1 MPAFNNISELQ
12 AGAILSFLRTSA
24 ATVATPDA
32 PVTLGDATRGRAI
45 FEGKGECLKCHRV
58 NGQGARWAPDLST
71 VGAPRG
77 GGGGGGRGAAPAPA
91 AAAPAAPAAEPSPQ
105 QLQQLQR
112 ALLDPNADV
121 ADANRTYRAVMQG
134 GETITGKLLNLD
146 TFYAQLLDTTDR
158 LVTVD
163 KQKARQFG
171 VIPSP
176 MPSYRDKLSAQELSD
191 LLGYLASL
199 K

>member
-1 MPAFNNISELQ
+1 
-12 AGAILSFLRTSA
+12 
-24 ATVATPDA
+24 
-32 PVTLGDATRGRAI
+32 
-45 FEGKGECLKCHRV
+45 
-58 NGQGARWAPDLST
+58 
-71 VGAPRG
+71 
-77 GGGGGGRGAAPAPA
+77 
-91 AAAPAAPAAEPSPQ
+91 
-105 QLQQLQR
+105 
-112 ALLDPNADV
+112 
-121 ADANRTYRAVMQG
+121 MQG